1 MRKTDRS
8 PSMRI
13 HYYATLRGVTK
24 TKEETWTGPAALTL
38 GELLDALGKKYGPSF
53 QLWVAQDGK
62 GHGKLC
68 IFLVNGQD
76 YRSLDG
82 LETRLAAE
90 DTVSIFPPV
99 AGG

>member
-1 MRKTDRS
+1 
-8 PSMRI
+8 MRI
-13 HYYATLRGVTK
+13 HYYATLREVTK
-24 TKEETWTGPAALTL
+24 TREETWTGPEKTL
-38 GELLDALGKKYGPSF
+38 GELLDALCKKYGPSF
-53 QLWVAQDGK
+53 QKWVAQDG
-62 GHGKLC
+62 HGSLA

-82 LETRLAAE
+82 LETRLSPE